1 MKRFVKTRSI
11 FKGLFRSETLEEIH
25 EINGTK
31 LSDESCCRICNIKDD
46 KQLLYNPCSCVGQS
60 SFIHRSC
67 LSVWFERA
75 RYNVL
80 CCECKAR
87 YVRIKY
93 RQNSSFITWLK
104 EEPKVKRH
112 VVIGA
117 IVFPIIFLMVIM
129 GCIKAAMANT
139 GDIFKVLFVPTMVFG
154 ILTLWKFVGSVAL
167 VLKGYNEWK
176 TSRLNT
182 KCDAKHTT
190 SDKKDTKE

>member
-1 MKRFVKTRSI
+1 M
-11 FKGLFRSETLEEIH
+11 
-25 EINGTK
+25 
-31 LSDESCCRICNIKDD
+31 
-46 KQLLYNPCSCVGQS
+46 
-60 SFIHRSC
+60 
-67 LSVWFERA
+67 
-75 RYNVL
+75 
-80 CCECKAR
+80 
-87 YVRIKY
+87 
-93 RQNSSFITWLK
+93 
-104 EEPKVKRH
+104 KRH